1 MQPAFWD
8 SRYANEPGYV
18 FGVEPNGFLV
28 SVAGNLRSESRI
40 LCVAEGEGRNAVFLA
55 TGGHQ
60 VTAVDQSTVGLTKGR
75 QLAAARGVAERF
87 TPVVAD
93 LRTFDLGREAWDAV
107 VWIFLHLPPG
117 ERQTLLQR
125 AVDALKPGG
134 LLILECYTPRQVKW
148 NTGGPVQAPELLLTW
163 DELRSADLGLHTLIG
178 HEVER
183 DVIEGTGHT
192 GRADVVQWL
201 ARKL

>member
-8 SRYANEPGYV
+8 SRYAKEPGYV
-18 FGVEPNGFLV
+18 FGTEPNDFLV
-28 SVAGNLRSESRI
+28 SVAENLRSESRI

-55 TGGHQ
+55 AAGHQ
-60 VTAVDQSTVGLTKGR
+60 VTAVDHSAVGLAKGR
-75 QLAAARGVAERF
+75 QLAATRGVTDRF

-93 LRTFDLGREAWDAV
+93 LLTFDFGREAWDAV

-117 ERQTLLQR
+117 ERQRLLKR
-125 AVDALKPGG
+125 AVGALKPDG

-163 DELRSADLGLHTLIG
+163 DELRSADLGLRTLIG
-178 HEVER
+178 REVER